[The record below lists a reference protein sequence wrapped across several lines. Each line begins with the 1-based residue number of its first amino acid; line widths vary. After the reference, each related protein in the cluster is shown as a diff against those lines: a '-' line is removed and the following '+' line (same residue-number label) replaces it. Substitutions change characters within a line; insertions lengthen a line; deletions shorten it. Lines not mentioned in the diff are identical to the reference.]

1 MRTLPHGYAIPVHHS
16 LVTPVRLLGV
26 PLELATPLLS
36 LGVAAI
42 YLLAPWWLGAVG
54 LVGGWW
60 AFSAATRAD
69 PLVPQAAVRHLFL
82 PERLEV

>member
-1 MRTLPHGYAIPVHHS
+1 MRNLPDGYTVPVHHS

-26 PLELATPLLS
+26 PLELATPLLA

-42 YLLAPWWLGAVG
+42 YLLAPWWLGAAG
-54 LVGGWW
+54 LLGGWW
-60 AFSAATRAD
+60 ALAAATHAD
-69 PLVPQAAVRHLFL
+69 PLALHAVTRHLFL